1 MLGLRSLDLKMRLF
15 NKKTYDW
22 IKNFIINHHIKIVLI
37 ATPIFGIIGFGGMIV
52 YNQSQSFCLKC
63 HYVKGNYVAIDMRTV
78 PHENIGK
85 GGPGCM
91 TCHPDKAVENWAL
104 RGLSKAQTLSQ
115 RFANL
120 RFTEPT
126 NPKDSYTTEDCM
138 KCHPD
143 RLDIMERESYLLA
156 SEKLAEIGLMLNK
169 RLHYRFEKLYEV
181 DQQLYQQLQSKSSLT
196 NTEQQEIELIERINL
211 GNCGQCHLREKV
223 DQAGNKFV
231 DKTVNFSA
239 RNPITCAGCHEN
251 VTPVNHPG
259 KPLPFPTEEVCQKC
273 HHGKIHGK
281 FVIFR
286 AECEDLS
293 DTKECK
299 RCHPYFVE
307 EKNIEIVTR

>member
-1 MLGLRSLDLKMRLF
+1 MNIF
-15 NKKTYDW
+15 NKQTFEK
-22 IKNFIINHHIKIVLI
+22 IKDFVIKHHIKIVLI
-37 ATPIFGIIGFGGMIV
+37 ATPIFSVIGFVGMIV
-52 YNQSQSFCLKC
+52 YNQIPSTCLQC
-63 HYVKGNYVAIDMRTV
+63 HYVKGQYVAIDLRIE
-78 PHENIGK
+78 PHKDVEK
-85 GGPGCM
+85 GGTGCM
-91 TCHPDKAVENWAL
+91 DCHPDKAVERWAL
-104 RGLSKAQTLSQ
+104 RGISKAKTLSQ

-120 RFTEPT
+120 KFTEPT
-126 NPKDSYTTEDCM
+126 DPNESYTSAQCL

-143 RLDIMERESYLLA
+143 RLDVMERDPYLLA
-156 SEKLAEIGLMLNK
+156 NEKLADIGLMLNK
-169 RLHYRFEKLYEV
+169 RLHFRFEKVHEA
-181 DQQLYQQLQSKSSLT
+181 DQQLYQELQSKSSLT
-196 NTEQQEIELIERINL
+196 DVDKQEIELIERIQL

-223 DQAGNKFV
+223 DQTGNKFV

-293 DTKECK
+293 NTENCIK
-299 RCHPYFVE
+299 CHPYFNK
-307 EKNIEIVTR
+307 EKSIEVVAR